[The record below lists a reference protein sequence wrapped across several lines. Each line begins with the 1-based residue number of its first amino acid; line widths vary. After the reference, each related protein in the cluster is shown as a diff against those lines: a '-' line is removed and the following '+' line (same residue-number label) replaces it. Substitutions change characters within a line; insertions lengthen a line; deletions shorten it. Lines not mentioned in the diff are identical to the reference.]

1 MKNLFAFILL
11 TGLLAFTSCKQ
22 TEGEKAEVSEAAV
35 VAESTGTAVPVNL
48 AESMVSWEGAK
59 PTGAHTGTI
68 GVSQGTVTLDNGAVT
83 GGSFVIDMNSITCT
97 DLDGDMKVN
106 LENHLKG
113 FADGKE
119 DHFFNV
125 AKYPTG
131 KFEISK
137 VVALSGD
144 AEANSTVYGNLTIRD
159 ITKEIGFRANI
170 TADGDAVT
178 VATPQFTIDRTQW
191 GVNYGS
197 KSVFDNLGDKFVN
210 DEIGLKID
218 LKAGKLAM

>member
-1 MKNLFAFILL
+1 MKNLALLILFA
-11 TGLLAFTSCKQ
+11 GLLITACKQ
-22 TEGEKAEVSEAAV
+22 TPGEKAEVNEAAV
-35 VAESTGTAVPVNL
+35 VAESTGVEIPVNVADSKL
-48 AESMVSWEGAK
+48 NWEGAK
-59 PTGAHTGTI
+59 PTGTHTGTI
-68 GVSQGTVTLDNGAVT
+68 SLMEGNVTVDNGQVT
-83 GGSFVIDMNSITCT
+83 GGAFVIDMNSITVT
-97 DLDGDMKVN
+97 DLDGDMKAN

-113 FADGKE
+113 FAEGKE

-125 AKYPTG
+125 AKFPTG

-137 VVALSGD
+137 VVTLSGD
-144 AEANSTVYGNLTIRD
+144 AEANSTVYGNLTLRD
-159 ITKEIGFRANI
+159 MTKEIGFRAMI
-170 TADGDAVT
+170 TVSGDQVT
-178 VATPQFTIDRTQW
+178 VSTPQFTIDRTQW